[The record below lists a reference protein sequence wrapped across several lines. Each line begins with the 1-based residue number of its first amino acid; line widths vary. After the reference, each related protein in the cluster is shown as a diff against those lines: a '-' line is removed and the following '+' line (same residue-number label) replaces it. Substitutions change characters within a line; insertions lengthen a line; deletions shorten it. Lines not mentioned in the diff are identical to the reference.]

1 MFQVLWLFSGRKL
14 TNIGT
19 ESDFGGCCENVENQA
34 SLCLLLCFEFLYSI
48 AKHERDIKMRYLI
61 IIVLVTVSSTFS
73 FQFKIAPSARYLT
86 QFNKP
91 FMQES
96 ISYEWS
102 KENILFPESD
112 MIILGIGLESD
123 VNEKITVNISGYW
136 RNYNPAYVLPPDSS
150 SYSLDRSGNISI
162 LTLGVRKAFSEMY
175 VSTGVEAHYYKESW
189 SDPYSGEETSLDSIS
204 IGPSLGIG
212 TVIELPV
219 GSLRFKMGLICPN
232 FSDFWSSI
240 GISVLLP

>member
-1 MFQVLWLFSGRKL
+1 
-14 TNIGT
+14 
-19 ESDFGGCCENVENQA
+19 
-34 SLCLLLCFEFLYSI
+34 
-48 AKHERDIKMRYLI
+48 MRILI
-61 IIVLVTVSSTFS
+61 IIVLVTVSSAFC
-73 FQFKIAPSARYLT
+73 FQLKIAPSVRYLT

-91 FMQES
+91 FMQVS

-102 KENILFPESD
+102 KENILFSESD
-112 MIILGIGLESD
+112 MIILGIGLDSD
-123 VNEKITVNISGYW
+123 INDNISINISGYW

-189 SDPYSGEETSLDSIS
+189 SNPYSGEETSLDSIS

-212 TVIELPV
+212 TVIELPL
-219 GSLRFKMGLICPN
+219 GSLKFEIGLVCPN
-232 FSDFWSSI
+232 FSDLWSSI